1 MAEGTVGDR
10 RADGLSVHGASQP
23 RGLYGSSPGQD
34 VARAGIA
41 ELVGTFVLVLAGTA
55 TAVGWLVAQAP
66 GYELLAVVLAF
77 GLALVALAAGLGHVS
92 GCHLNPAVTIGLA
105 SAGRFP
111 WKAVPVYV
119 GAQLV
124 GAVLAS
130 LAVWGAYGAPARDA
144 AGLAVTVP
152 AEGVGDV
159 RALLV
164 EALITFVLVLVVISV
179 ATDDRAPA
187 AAAPVAAGAALAVCI
202 FVAAPITGGAVN
214 PARAFG
220 PAVVAG
226 NFTSLCVYLVGPL
239 VGGIVA
245 AVLYDKVLAR
255 TEAPS

>member
-1 MAEGTVGDR
+1 MAGEAVGSR
-10 RADGLSVHGASQP
+10 HAGRLSVHGATSA
-23 RGLYGSSPGQD
+23 RGLYGSSPGHD
-34 VARAGIA
+34 VARAGVA

-55 TAVGWLVAQAP
+55 TAMGWLVGQAP

-77 GLALVALAAGLGHVS
+77 GLALVALAAALGHVS
-92 GCHLNPAVTIGLA
+92 GCHLNPAVTLA
-105 SAGRFP
+105 LARAGRFP
-111 WKAVPVYV
+111 WRAVAVYL

-130 LAVWGAYGAPARDA
+130 LGVWGTYGDRARDA
-144 AGLAVTVP
+144 AGLAVTLP

-179 ATDDRAPA
+179 ATDDRAPSVI
-187 AAAPVAAGAALAVCI
+187 APVAAGAALAVCV
-202 FVAAPITGGAVN
+202 FVAAPVTGGAVN

-226 NFTSLCVYLVGPL
+226 NLTSLWVYFVGPVL
-239 VGGIVA
+239 GGVA
-245 AVLYDKVLAR
+245 AALLYDKVFAR